1 MSYRGQIAVV
11 TTFAI
16 ATLLGAMALGTDVA
30 VMYFNW
36 VQLQKGADAA
46 ALAGAFY
53 LIPSNSTNYPIDSAA
68 VSAAGCSS
76 QPDDASKAACTMR
89 IRTRWRSTRMI

>member
-1 MSYRGQIAVV
+1 M
-11 TTFAI
+11 TFAI

-46 ALAGAFY
+46 AIGGRVL
-53 LIPSNSTNYPIDSAA
+53 SYPIKLEIS
-68 VSAAGCSS
+68 VKSGRRRLQQRTSGQSNGSRRCS
-76 QPDDASKAACTMR
+76 QGGLHVR
-89 IRTRWRSTRMI
+89 GQ